1 MTTITVE
8 APVRPSED
16 ESKVKRALLNLFPEI
31 ELRREG
37 EMFVGTGSSLSRL
50 GQLLKRYRI
59 RDAARGVM
67 MRGLKSD
74 SMTVFRLSKQAAF
87 MERVG
92 FADRES
98 PLGEITVRVESSDL
112 MGLLDTLA
120 PDTRP
125 LAVRMAA
132 AARLEGKKPKKVA
145 ATHERPEFS
154 SKQDWRKLVEEFK
167 QEEE

>member
-8 APVRPSED
+8 ALVRPSED
-16 ESKVKRALLNLFPEI
+16 ESKVRTAILNLFPDI

-37 EMFVGTGSSLSRL
+37 GKLVGSGSSLQKF

-67 MRGLKSD
+67 MRGLRND
-74 SMTVFRLSKQAAF
+74 NLTVFRLSKQAAF
-87 MERVG
+87 MEKVG

-98 PLGEITVRVESSDL
+98 PLGEITLRIESSDL
-112 MGLLDTLA
+112 LGLLDTLA

-125 LAVRMAA
+125 LSVRLAA
-132 AARLEGKKPKKVA
+132 EAKREGRKPPKVLA
-145 ATHERPEFS
+145 GSERPEFK
-154 SKQDWRKLVEEFK
+154 SKQDLLKLVEEVK
-167 QEEE
+167 EEE